1 MSFRGMAH
9 RMAAGSGATVP
20 GLESGAKLGK
30 RNSGLRAMPTDEQI
44 AEVMKLRNIGMSLT
58 TIAEDLHMG
67 RTKVEQ
73 CVSLHEMK
81 RRNISR

>member
-1 MSFRGMAH
+1 MSYRGMAH
-9 RMAAGSGATVP
+9 RMAAGSGARVP

-44 AEVMKLRNIGMSLT
+44 AAVMELRDIGMS
-58 TIAEDLHMG
+58 IIHICQDLHMG

-73 CVSLHEMK
+73 CISLHEM
-81 RRNISR
+81 RRKHI

>member
-1 MSFRGMAH
+1 MIMSFRGRAH

-44 AEVMKLRNIGMSLT
+44 AAVMELRDIGMSLNR
-58 TIAEDLHMG
+58 IAETLHMG

-73 CVSLHEMK
+73 CVSLHEM
-81 RRNISR
+81 RRKHT